1 MKKGVAKKAT
11 KSVKKGTA
19 RSSTSSK
26 STVKKVTKKKV
37 SRKKK
42 PARLD
47 DSDSGC
53 SGSPRTTE
61 VSTSTL
67 LNITTPKTTIN
78 SDSALGVKIGGYT
91 SRTRVIDIALQGTVP
106 PGITIGSFGFRVT
119 EETSLGVLVAEYS
132 FTFNQLTPTTGQL
145 ALNQTPQIPTDL
157 KVTVLT
163 KKKIGRPIN
172 IA

>member
-19 RSSTSSK
+19 KSSTSSK
-26 STVKKVTKKKV
+26 STVKKATKKKV
-37 SRKKK
+37 SKKKK

-61 VSTSTL
+61 NSTSTL
-67 LNITTPKTTIN
+67 LNITPPTTPIN

-91 SRTRVIDIALQGTVP
+91 SSTKVIDIALQGTVP
-106 PGITIGSFGFRVT
+106 RGITIGSFGFRVT

-145 ALNQTPQIPTDL
+145 GLSQTPQIPTDL

-163 KKKIGRPIN
+163 KKKVSPRLTV
-172 IA
+172 